1 MDGLCAGTRSRR
13 DVETEPVLYWVVRLY
28 QPAGSHHWALEVEHR
43 PSGERFVLRHEA
55 DWPARLAR
63 DAGY

>member
-1 MDGLCAGTRSRR
+1 M
-13 DVETEPVLYWVVRLY
+13 LYWVVRLY

-43 PSGERFVLRHEA
+43 PSGERFVLRNEGE
-55 DWPARLAR
+55 WPARLAR